1 MKSNRY
7 ARSLLSLI
15 IASVMIVTMLP
26 VSALAADADV
36 MIEDQAETIV
46 EAAEDVGGE
55 LVEDVSSEVVEETAE
70 VPDIEESTDAAI
82 VTESDDG
89 VPEADSEELTGT
101 TEILS
106 VRADGTLSGSKM
118 YYDAQLTGLSVS
130 AVVPAKRTAE
140 GSYMT
145 ADIVDVSAY
154 EDTVAKKNRGKY
166 LSDLYGLE
174 LHFYDKKGKEITH
187 INTSD
192 ITVTVNGYPAQS
204 YYIGRIDKKLKTIQR
219 GTEATFT
226 FQEKKAYT
234 YVIAGLM
241 DDGLNRVSA
250 ETDGEGNKRF
260 NLNDENVSVEV
271 IAPED
276 AFADDVSMEASD
288 AINGPAQATEDDDE
302 VLVGASSDEYVAAVE
317 ISFYNEDGDEQQPK
331 KDVTVRIAASLDMS
345 KSYKLIHI
353 ADNGEKSEVE
363 NAVFT
368 EDGVEFTADSFS
380 VYAIVSD
387 TPNDP
392 KPYRATYKFF
402 NADGTAF
409 VFKNKIG
416 EEVDNQIL
424 KDGEVLEDVGLP
436 AGSSANS
443 KFLGWYDGDGNLVPT
458 GEAKTVTRNETINL
472 TAKFETVYN
481 IVFMTAA
488 DNGGAR
494 SVEAVKQVSYT
505 TGQSSA
511 ITVALNDVKT
521 EAPDN
526 TKAFIGWNTNDNATT
541 ALESPATVTGD
552 TVFYPVFANASWL
565 FFDENDGG
573 HGGGASYTPP
583 QFVLVGGVTTRPDD
597 PIRTNYEFKGW
608 YNEPECTTAFTF
620 GQRLTANKTVY
631 AKWEAE
637 EQDYTIII
645 YKQRVTDSVNASDD
659 EKTYDYEASIPMR
672 GDFGAAVTIP
682 SQYTGYDNQ
691 ESVFINGNEHN
702 FVGFHYNGTKTA
714 ADNAGKTI
722 ADDGSTVVAIYYDR
736 NVISISFDYPASS
749 SSSQTVTVY
758 VPAENGQYYFYNDP
772 YDTGYYEGG
781 TGPTPNATL
790 THHRTL
796 IGLIWVWSTNQVWL
810 PVIGLTPEHTHY
822 HYNTQTGYHKKG
834 EGPDP
839 NNPGPYYDRVTT
851 SASATEYPEDTTWT
865 GLFGATFAD
874 TGHTWPSTYE
884 VKYHNGA
891 NITTNTVNTL
901 WEEKVPDDQQAT
913 VLVFLDA
920 FILPDPTL
928 TEYNLRPHVTGNI
941 PIRFFQQKTNGDYPT
956 AAAEASYSVTSSGGN
971 FLITDKYTGFKAHQY
986 RTYRNGSWSN
996 WTTLRDTPDNEG
1008 VYATVP
1014 QGYSALEIR
1023 FERNTYDLEFKNG
1036 ERGAQGTTV
1045 KTQQIK
1051 YQAELASEAQPP
1063 TVTYPVAANAEHY
1076 VFTGWYTDPD
1086 FTTYVSFTELSE
1098 EEKEAIRNNTGAASV
1113 VSYLT
1118 MPANNLVLYAGW
1130 DLKGFDCALNPNGG
1144 TLRESPTFQAS
1155 VFWVQY
1161 SKKIAES
1168 IKYDT
1173 TREGY
1178 ELVGWMVSTVDGD
1191 LIDVARDPNRGNLRF
1206 VGDFSNWTMTDTPW
1220 NFDAGITGPVYL
1232 TAKWRSTT
1240 ALSVIY
1246 DAKAG
1251 SGAPEDTNKYMD
1263 GSKCV
1268 ALGSPTTLPE
1278 NKLFKGWH
1286 IVGTPD
1292 GEIYKPGYTFT
1303 IDSQYA
1309 VEGVI
1314 TLEAVYTDVN
1324 NQEVNVTHITWYGN
1338 GGVAADGTTEYY
1350 TNEGVQIN
1358 QTFNIMAADTFTR
1371 EGYTFLGWARVPTTD
1386 AEGTPLP
1393 DYSLSPVE
1401 LSESDLFLKYNRAD
1415 NDFEVEIEGTWK
1427 KADGVGADEI
1437 YPYHDLYAVW
1447 EKVHYYIFHSSSGE
1461 LEAVEWTKD
1470 STVDLTTK
1478 LSSDNVLY
1486 GGYYKAYGGYEVTDA
1501 DKENARKSKNKKYTT
1516 VGSVTYDGSN
1526 LKNGEKRFWTKNDA
1540 YKADGTALAP
1550 GQEAVYYLKEVP
1562 NKYLA
1567 TNARW
1572 AYDWK
1577 KGSIIT
1583 AIYLLT
1589 CIDDTN
1595 FTETGFIVTTQQKGR
1610 VVSNFSY
1617 QRDQSE
1623 QKTTIGAADL
1633 IAQRGYI
1640 GVVDGSNLKIEN
1652 EAYSIIAAL
1661 NDGNDVSVQPY
1672 WTTLDGVVISTKGYT
1687 FYKDGGGTLT
1697 KDNLKYRANT

>member
-89 VPEADSEELTGT
+89 VSEADSEELTGT

-192 ITVTVNGYPAQS
+192 ITVTVNAYPAQS

-416 EEVDNQIL
+416 EVVDNQIL

-458 GEAKTVTRNETINL
+458 GEAKTVTANKTINL

-552 TVFYPVFANASWL
+552 TVFYPVFENASWL

-608 YNEPECTTAFTF
+608 YNEPACTTEFTF
-620 GQRLTANKTVY
+620 GQSLTANKTVY

-645 YKQRVTDSVNASDD
+645 YKQRVTDSVDASDD

-672 GDFGAAVTIP
+672 GDFGAAVTVP

-772 YDTGYYEGG
+772 YDTGYYAGG

-790 THHRTL
+790 THHL
-796 IGLIWVWSTNQVWL
+796 VGFIWSSVYIPIIGR
-810 PVIGLTPEHTHY
+810 HTHY
-822 HYNTQTGYHKKG
+822 YYTSQTGYYKKG

-839 NNPGPYYDRVTT
+839 NNPGPYYNKVTT
-851 SASATEYPEDTTWT
+851 SASATEYPADTTWT

-874 TGHTWPSTYE
+874 TGHRWPSTYE
-884 VKYHNGA
+884 VKYHTGA
-891 NITTNTVNTL
+891 DVTTNTVNTL
-901 WEEKVPDDQQAT
+901 WEEKVADNQQAT

-928 TEYNLRPHVTGNI
+928 TEYNLRPHGTGNI

-1008 VYATVP
+1008 VYATVQ

-1036 ERGAQGTTV
+1036 EKGAQGTTV

-1051 YQAELASEAQPP
+1051 YQAELASAAVPP
-1063 TVTYPVAANAEHY
+1063 TVTYPVAATADHY
-1076 VFTGWYTDPD
+1076 EFTGWYTDPD

-1098 EEKEAIRNNTGAASV
+1098 EQKEAIRYNTGATSV

-1130 DLKGFDCALNPNGG
+1130 TLKGFDCALNPNGG
-1144 TLRESPTFQAS
+1144 TLRESPTFQAG

-1161 SKKIAES
+1161 SKKIADS

-1178 ELVGWMVSTVDGD
+1178 DLVGWMVSTVDGE
-1191 LIDVARDPNRGNLRF
+1191 LINVERDPDRGNLRF

-1240 ALSVIY
+1240 ALRVIY

-1251 SGAPEDTNKYMD
+1251 SGEPSDSNNYMD

-1350 TNEGVQIN
+1350 TDEGVQIN
-1358 QTFNIMAADTFTR
+1358 QTINIKAADTFTR

-1393 DYSLSPVE
+1393 DYSLNPVE
-1401 LSESDLFLKYNRAD
+1401 LSESDLFLKYNKD
-1415 NDFEVEIEGTWK
+1415 EDIFEVKVNGTWT
-1427 KADGVGADEI
+1427 KADAVGADEI

-1447 EKVHYYIFHSSSGE
+1447 EAVPYYYIFHSSTGN
-1461 LEAVEWTKD
+1461 LEAIEWTENASINLNDKVP
-1470 STVDLTTK
+1470 SHHY
-1478 LSSDNVLY
+1478 Y
-1486 GGYYKAYGGYEVTDA
+1486 GGYYSAYGGYAVTADDMKAAREAASKITKVTD
-1501 DKENARKSKNKKYTT
+1501 N
-1516 VGSVTYDGSN
+1516 TYDGTSLN
-1526 LKNGEKRFWTKNDA
+1526 INGKRYWTKSNA
-1540 YKADGTALAP
+1540 GTTSGTPLTPTA
-1550 GQEAVYYLKEVP
+1550 EAVYYLKEVP
-1562 NKYLA
+1562 NCYLG
-1567 TNARW
+1567 TNAKW
-1572 AYDWK
+1572 VYDSRENYNYCIK
-1577 KGSIIT
+1577 

-1589 CIDDTN
+1589 GIDDTN
-1595 FTETGFIVTTQQKGR
+1595 YTEAGFVITEVNKKGQ
-1610 VVSNFSY
+1610 VVSKFTY
-1617 QRDQSE
+1617 QKETDTAA
-1623 QKTTIGAADL
+1623 TTITAATL
-1633 IAQRGYI
+1633 IGQRGYLA
-1640 GVVDGSNLKIEN
+1640 VVNANTCIKTLSN
-1652 EAYSIIAAL
+1652 
-1661 NDGNDVSVQPY
+1661 GTSVVIQPY
-1672 WTTLDGVVISTKGYT
+1672 WKTLDGVTVSTSGYT
-1687 FYKDGGGTLT
+1687 FSNSEGKATLT
-1697 KDNLKYRANT
+1697 KDNISYTQNT